1 MTDAGTDTIL
11 LEKIRNGDP
20 DAFDRFVDRYGDRIY
35 GFGMHVCGEREDARD
50 IGRILNKLRGMD
62 IAQDTLLQAFRSLK
76 ELKDAGALRTWL
88 YRVASNACLMKR
100 RKSKFAPAREL
111 SLEEL
116 MPAGPD
122 AASIEIPDTSAMP
135 DQAAERAETQRVV
148 QEAIRELPANYRIVL
163 ILRDIEQL
171 STRETAEALGI
182 AETAVKMR
190 LHRARLRVR
199 NRLAGDGT
207 GGDSR

>member
-35 GFGMHVCGEREDARD
+35 GFGMHVCGEREDAR
-50 IGRILNKLRGMD
+50 D

-148 QEAIRELPANYRIVL
+148 REAIRELPANYRIVL

-199 NRLAGDGT
+199 NRLAEDGT

>member
-35 GFGMHVCGEREDARD
+35 GFGMHVCGEREDAR
-50 IGRILNKLRGMD
+50 D

-199 NRLAGDGT
+199 NRLAEDGT

>member
-35 GFGMHVCGEREDARD
+35 GFGMHVCGEREDAR
-50 IGRILNKLRGMD
+50 D

>member
-1 MTDAGTDTIL
+1 MTETGADTIL
-11 LEKIRNGDP
+11 LEKIRKGDP

-50 IGRILNKLRGMD
+50 V
-62 IAQDTLLQAFRSLK
+62 AQDTLLQAFKSLK
-76 ELKDAGALRTWL
+76 ELKDPGALRTWL

-100 RKSKFAPAREL
+100 RKSKFAPAKEL

-122 AASIEIPDTSAMP
+122 EASIEIPDASAMP

-148 QEAIRELPANYRIVL
+148 REAIRELPPNYRIVL

-190 LHRARLRVR
+190 LHRARVMVR
-199 NRLAGDGT
+199 NRLAA
-207 GGDSR
+207 GGDAEGTS

>member
-35 GFGMHVCGEREDARD
+35 GFGMHVCGEREDAR
-50 IGRILNKLRGMD
+50 D

-122 AASIEIPDTSAMP
+122 AASIEIPDASAMP

-148 QEAIRELPANYRIVL
+148 REAIRELPANYRIVL

-199 NRLAGDGT
+199 NRLAEDGT
-207 GGDSR
+207 AGDPR